1 MFRRTPRPDYY
12 SLRYYESSY
21 SDLHSVSEHERKAL
35 VLLGIQAND
44 VILDVGCGRGTLLRE
59 VAQMCQWAVG
69 VDYSWAAVN
78 IAKMNIEALKMADII
93 RASATYLPF
102 RDMSFNKVSM
112 LEVLEHLDKKDS
124 ILAID
129 EVYRVLKNGGKSI
142 ISTPYVEF
150 PISLLSRIYRIM
162 TRSIFSSL
170 HVDEKSIRRIKRL
183 MYKFSNKFILIGSRG
198 ENAKNWRDKLITTL
212 KYPHPKLS
220 GQLTIISYK
229 AGK

>member
-1 MFRRTPRPDYY
+1 M
-12 SLRYYESSY
+12 
-21 SDLHSVSEHERKAL
+21 
-35 VLLGIQAND
+35 LGIQAND

-59 VAQMCQWAVG
+59 VVQMCQWAVG
-69 VDYSWAAVN
+69 VDYSRAAIN
-78 IAKMNIEALKMADII
+78 IAKMNIEALRNADII

-102 RDMSFNKVSM
+102 RDMSFNKISM

-150 PISLLSRIYRIM
+150 PISLLSRINRIM

-183 MYKFSNKFILIGSRG
+183 MHKFSNKFILIGSRG

-212 KYPHPKLS
+212 KYLHPKLS
-220 GQLTIISYK
+220 GQLFIISYK
-229 AGK
+229 AEK